1 MPKITDLT
9 NYTTPNVS
17 TDVLPIVDVANDT
30 TKKISVQNLLNPIYT
45 NGTNAGIGTTT
56 LSQKLTVAGNIGI
69 QAEANAFI
77 GTLDNYALSLRT
89 NNVDRVFVD
98 TSGNVGI
105 GTTVPQQKLH
115 ILSSTGLRLQSLG
128 ATSDDGKKI
137 YFVNSNGTTKAYFG
151 RGDDIQSWTGIVVP
165 GVGWTLE
172 VTDDGKIQN
181 YSSIFPGTGSA
192 LQTSYCFYQDAS
204 GIRTNGQF
212 YVDGNVGI
220 GKTNPA
226 YQLELSTDSAAK
238 PSTNTWTVTSD
249 ERLKTDIQLADL
261 NRCLEIVKSL
271 PLKYYKWR
279 DDIYSPEAVKDRG
292 MLGWIATDVE
302 QVFPKAV
309 DTLPKYSGNVEFDDG
324 VEEYEEQ
331 DYTIETVERQD
342 KVIEIRDG
350 VPVQVTKTVTEEKKT
365 LLYDEVNV
373 VDEQGNVVLKEDGAP
388 LTYQVPRMVKK
399 TRPKKSRVE
408 IENCK
413 TVNSDQ
419 IIKVLYGA
427 VQLLIQKVEQLE
439 ARVA

>member
-1 MPKITDLT
+1 MPKITELT
-9 NYTTPNVS
+9 NYTTPNAS
-17 TDVLPIVDVANDT
+17 TDVLPIVDVSNDT
-30 TKKISVQNLLNPIYT
+30 TKKITVENLLNSTPDASPTFATVKLTNLTDGYIPKHTNDSTGLEDSPIYT
-45 NGTNAGIGTTT
+45 DGT
-56 LSQKLTVAGNIGI
+56 K
-69 QAEANAFI
+69 
-77 GTLDNYALSLRT
+77 
-89 NNVDRVFVD
+89 
-98 TSGNVGI
+98 VGI
-105 GTTVPQQKLH
+105 GTTAPNNLLTVG
-115 ILSSTGLRLQSLG
+115 SSASAAWNSAYKVIDISGYGYLYGS
-128 ATSDDGKKI
+128 
-137 YFVNSNGTTKAYFG
+137 SNGTG
-151 RGDDIQSWTGIVVP
+151 WSGTGY
-165 GVGWTLE
+165 GQTGWGNNQYYNGASYAIETGAASFILQGAGQISFAVAPP
-172 VTDDGKIQN
+172 VTAGCALTFTEAMHIANDGK
-181 YSSIFPGTGSA
+181 
-192 LQTSYCFYQDAS
+192 
-204 GIRTNGQF
+204 
-212 YVDGNVGI
+212 VGI
-220 GKTNPA
+220 GTASPS
-226 YQLELSTDSAAK
+226 YQLQLSTDSAAK

-271 PLKYYKWR
+271 PLKYYRWR

-309 DTLPKYSGNVEFDDG
+309 DIIPKYTGDVEIEDG

-331 DYTIETVERQD
+331 DYTIETIEREV
-342 KVIEIRDG
+342 KIIEIRNG

-373 VDEQGNVVLKEDGAP
+373 VDEQGNVVLKEDGTP